1 MPITTRK
8 YVDFDLDFT
17 KHPVTGDITRKI
29 DTAAITQSLRNL
41 FSTSFYERL
50 FQPNIGC
57 NLKRILFDPIDSSS
71 TTRIRRE
78 VEITI
83 ENFEPRVDLQ
93 KVDVSPNFDD
103 QRYDVT
109 ITFFI
114 VNDPNPITIDFFLER
129 VR

>member
-8 YVDFDLDFT
+8 YSDIDLDFT
-17 KHPVTGDITRKI
+17 RHPVTGDIAKKI
-29 DTAAITQSLRNL
+29 DTAAIVQSLKNL
-41 FSTSFYERL
+41 FSTTFYERL

-57 NLKRILFDPIDSSS
+57 NLKRVLFDPIDIAS

-78 VEITI
+78 VELTI
-83 ENFEPRVDLQ
+83 RNFEPRVNLQ
-93 KVDVSPNFDD
+93 KVDITPNYDD

-114 VNDPNPITIDFFLER
+114 ANNPSPITINFFLER